1 MQETHTVK
9 PWYKQFWPWVI
20 IGLPTSVVIASIV
33 TYFIALDG
41 IDSVVSN
48 DSYKEGLAINTD
60 LTLDKKAAEMG
71 LVADVEI
78 TADSTVVLKLS
89 AKDAQTLKSMESR
102 PIQFELENLSFQAN
116 NLTAVLIHAESGEWR
131 GKLSGQVSKATWNAR
146 VLGGDWRITQRVENT
161 IPTHLILKS

>member
-1 MQETHTVK
+1 MQDTQTIK
-9 PWYKQFWPWVI
+9 PWYKQFWPWMI
-20 IGLPTSVVIASIV
+20 IGLPTSVVIASVI

-41 IDSVVSN
+41 IDSVISK
-48 DSYKEGLAINTD
+48 DYYKEGLAINTD

-71 LVADVEI
+71 LVADIEI
-78 TADSTVVLKLS
+78 AADSTVVLKLS

>member
-41 IDSVVSN
+41 IDSVVSK
-48 DSYKEGLAINTD
+48 DYYKEGLAINTD